1 MSEVTAAEK
10 QAVANIGTRPLNLAL
25 HSLRGNR
32 GPVNA
37 REILSACRAQ
47 VFTEHNGWNEH
58 AFSRRIEYVIDMLAS
73 RINLSR
79 AIGQAPQPGC
89 DQAWVSF
96 GDAEVLVEYSVPTD
110 DDTTPWPLCIYING
124 SWVDVCSG
132 IFTESAL
139 EGWSDQITEQR
150 ETARI
155 YA

>member
-32 GPVNA
+32 GKVSAN
-37 REILSACRAQ
+37 EIMFACQQEANGNP
-47 VFTEHNGWNEH
+47 FTYSKRM
-58 AFSRRIEYVIDMLAS
+58 AFAMDMLAD

-79 AIGQAPQPGC
+79 AIGQTPQPGS
-89 DQAWVSF
+89 DRAWVSF